1 MAKEDGFSKEE
12 DWRGNGY
19 RELPGDGQL
28 GNRVPRPSRFAG
40 SGHPAWVAFVRFC
53 EELRHGEIASL
64 KIQDG
69 LPVLAEVTTKK
80 VKFT

>member
-1 MAKEDGFSKEE
+1 MATSSADLA
-12 DWRGNGY
+12 R
-19 RELPGDGQL
+19 R
-28 GNRVPRPSRFAG
+28 
-40 SGHPAWVAFVRFC
+40 SGGATNCADPPTIHSTTAMLLNPAWQAFVRFC
-53 EELRHGEIASL
+53 GELRHGEIERL